1 MPLSST
7 SSTASRPWNNVEQLL
22 QNLLER
28 HIVPGC
34 ALSVRYKGEEIY
46 TFAGGEAEQRPNQR
60 NVTIDTIWDL
70 ASITKVLC
78 TSHLYLKWINDEL
91 FSVESTLA
99 EALDGVAKDITLGD
113 CLSHSSGYENWRPLY
128 SKYIHE
134 QETWGQESIRQD
146 LYQRAYTTAPI
157 APRQTIYKYSDL
169 GFLAL
174 GAYAERRFGKPIHV
188 LWEEFL
194 PTMAKTG
201 LYWGHPHAAA
211 TEDCPVRRRVVVGEV
226 HDLHAAVLGGK
237 APHAGLFG
245 SVSALTNVAHWSV
258 NAYHGRSNDI
268 EAETIRHFWA
278 YRGAGSHCLGWDTP
292 SPQGSSASS
301 LWPKNGVGHLGFTG
315 TSLWIAPD
323 QELIVGFASNRVHP
337 IVEGGALPGV
347 PASPRFK
354 AFQQFRPQL
363 HQAILETL
371 EYT

>member
-1 MPLSST
+1 
-7 SSTASRPWNNVEQLL
+7 
-22 QNLLER
+22 
-28 HIVPGC
+28 
-34 ALSVRYKGEEIY
+34 
-46 TFAGGEAEQRPNQR
+46 
-60 NVTIDTIWDL
+60 
-70 ASITKVLC
+70 
-78 TSHLYLKWINDEL
+78 
-91 FSVESTLA
+91 
-99 EALDGVAKDITLGD
+99 
-113 CLSHSSGYENWRPLY
+113 
-128 SKYIHE
+128 
-134 QETWGQESIRQD
+134 
-146 LYQRAYTTAPI
+146 
-157 APRQTIYKYSDL
+157 
-169 GFLAL
+169 
-174 GAYAERRFGKPIHV
+174 
-188 LWEEFL
+188 
-194 PTMAKTG
+194 MAKTG

-268 EAETIRHFWA
+268 DAETIRNFWA
-278 YRGAGSHCLGWDTP
+278 YRGVGSQCLGWDTP